1 MAEQNNLELEQVEP
15 SEFYLEIAGK
25 KRQIKF
31 GNLALAKME
40 KKYGSISDID
50 KLGKDIEEKP
60 METMP
65 WLLSICMRDKEGIGE
80 DEESILAALDDSNLN
95 LKEVITVITG
105 AMNKSMSAMIGEEK
119 AKN

>member
-50 KLGKDIEEKP
+50 KLQKDIEEHP

-65 WLLSICMRDKEGIGE
+65 WLLSISMRDKEGIGE
-80 DEESILAALDDSNLN
+80 DAESILAALDDSDLN
-95 LKEVITVITG
+95 VKQVMDVIG
-105 AMNKSMSAMIGEEK
+105 AAMNKSMSAMIGTEEK
-119 AKN
+119 N

>member
-1 MAEQNNLELEQVEP
+1 MAEQNKLELEQVEP
-15 SEFYLEIAGK
+15 SEFYLEICGK

-40 KKYGSISDID
+40 KKYGSIADFE
-50 KLGKDIEEKP
+50 KLQKDLEEKP

-65 WLLSICMRDKEGIGE
+65 WLLSISMRDKEGIGE

-95 LKEVITVITG
+95 VKQVMDVLG
-105 AMNKSMSAMIGEEK
+105 QAMNKSMSAMIGEEN